1 VLMTISIEAGS
12 RNSNA
17 TVGTVTLGRENCG
30 SREETGTSLQATDV
44 TGILPPLHQ
53 PETEMS
59 EPSDTSPDIAPE
71 QQKPRKKMG
80 RPSKYTPELAAE
92 ICERLSDGE
101 PLRQI
106 CRDEHMPAWTAVYA
120 WAAADKELSERIA
133 QARKQGYDAIAEDL
147 LHIADTPL
155 MGEEETSSN
164 SGLTITRKD
173 MLGHRK
179 LQIET
184 RLKLLAKWDPSKYG
198 DRQIIAGDKDNPLTV
213 TPESTFFADLLA
225 KMEQTRREK

>member
-1 VLMTISIEAGS
+1 
-12 RNSNA
+12 
-17 TVGTVTLGRENCG
+17 
-30 SREETGTSLQATDV
+30 
-44 TGILPPLHQ
+44 
-53 PETEMS
+53 MS
-59 EPSDTSPDIAPE
+59 EPSDDIAPK
-71 QQKPRKKMG
+71 QDKPRKKMG
-80 RPSKYTPELAAE
+80 RPSKYAPELAAE

-106 CRDEHMPAWTAVYA
+106 CRDEHMPAWTSIYA

-147 LHIADTPL
+147 LMIADTPL
-155 MGEEETSSN
+155 IGEEETSSN

-184 RLKLLAKWDPSKYG
+184 RLKLLSKWDPSKYG
-198 DRQIIAGDKDNPLTV
+198 DRQIVAGDADNPLTV
-213 TPESTFFADLLA
+213 TPEASFFKDLLT
-225 KMEQTRREK
+225 KMEQAGRGK